1 MKYLDIIKFSL
12 KDLDEKISFEKVNL
26 NKMKFA
32 HAISHIE
39 NPMKI
44 RHSRRLIAKLKTVK
58 VIKFLNNDKK
68 KH

>member
-58 VIKFLNNDKK
+58 VIKFLNNDKE

>member
-12 KDLDEKISFEKVNL
+12 KDLNEKILFEELNL

-58 VIKFLNNDKK
+58 AIKFLNDGKK
-68 KH
+68 KY